1 MESDTDLRTQPGT
14 RTTPRHTPTRPDA
27 IVTGPAAAY
36 TGEITRSH
44 RRQAEPPE
52 RKHVRRAL
60 RDHVSTD
67 FRPDVEGLRAVA
79 VVAVILFHANLLGVS
94 GGFIGVDVFF
104 VLSGFLITRL
114 LVRELASTGTLSL
127 REFWARRMRRLLPAS
142 LLVVLAT
149 VVVGVTLL
157 SALAQRD
164 LAIDTVASGTYTAN
178 FVFANR
184 LGDYFGAQLGETLPS
199 PLLHMW
205 SLAVEEQFYVVWPV
219 LLVLLTRKPRQYRR
233 LLIGVIGGLFVA
245 GTVLSMWMTSTS
257 PASAYYLLPARMNE
271 LLAGAAVALSAVAI
285 GRIPATWRAW
295 IAWAGLAAITVALFT
310 YDGTI
315 AFPGLAALVPVLGT
329 VAVILGGGPDRLTWS
344 PAWWLEHPALQ
355 WIGKHSYALYL
366 WHWPVLVLA
375 AAKWGDLSVFGRLFA
390 VAVAVGLAALSF
402 RFVENPT
409 RHSAW
414 LTARPERSLA
424 IGTVFCLTLTAV
436 GWNVARANQG
446 ELAGGGAVDAPVL
459 EVVDAE
465 DPGPD
470 ATVADS
476 AAADRTT
483 TPAAADATKSTTST
497 TLAFPKAPSGALAKL
512 TAATQRVLAQ
522 SLAPAPVPS
531 NMKPSLR
538 SARARSQV
546 YTDGCVNVPA
556 NSALRLCKYGVKNSS
571 KVMLL
576 TGDSHA
582 AQWFEAINA
591 IAVKRGYALVVLV
604 KSGCPIPSVSL
615 PTPVLRAACPKF
627 HENVYDWITKN
638 KPAVVVA
645 SSSYEMPKNGEVAYD
660 LPAPKWAAGVEI
672 SLARL
677 REVSDNVVLIGDN
690 PSSVKDPVECLARN
704 LKNAS
709 KCNTARDDAVR
720 VDRRSAEV
728 ASSAAHGVLFVDTA
742 DWFCGPE
749 TCPAVVGNIL
759 MRRDRT
765 HMTAAAALFLRP
777 LLETAMSTALAS

>member
-1 MESDTDLRTQPGT
+1 MDYSTDLQPK
-14 RTTPRHTPTRPDA
+14 PRVRSSPRQP
-27 IVTGPAAAY
+27 VTAH

-44 RRQAEPPE
+44 RRPAESPG
-52 RKHVRRAL
+52 RRQVRRSL
-60 RDHVSTD
+60 RDHVSND

-94 GGFIGVDVFF
+94 GGYVGVDVFF

-127 REFWARRMRRLLPAS
+127 RDFWARRMRRLLPAS

-149 VVVGVTLL
+149 VIVGVTVL

-178 FVFANR
+178 FVFASR

-219 LLVLLTRKPRQYRR
+219 LLVLLTRRPRQYRR
-233 LLIGVIGGLFVA
+233 LLLGVVGGLFVV
-245 GTVLSMWMTSTS
+245 GTVVSIWMTNRS

-271 LLAGAAVALSAVAI
+271 LLAGAAVALSATAI
-285 GRIPATWRAW
+285 ARIPAATRAV
-295 IAWAGLAAITVALFT
+295 IAWVGLAAIAFTLFA
-310 YDGTI
+310 YDGTV
-315 AFPGLAALVPVLGT
+315 AFPGVAALLPVLAT
-329 VAVILGGGPDRLTWS
+329 VAVIIGGGPDRTTSS
-344 PAWWLEHPALQ
+344 PAWWLEHPVLQ

-390 VAVAVGLAALSF
+390 IAVAVGLSALSF
-402 RFVENPT
+402 RFVEDPA
-409 RHSAW
+409 RHSGW
-414 LTARPERSLA
+414 LAARPQRSLA
-424 IGTVFCLTLTAV
+424 IGTIFCLTLTAV
-436 GWNVARANQG
+436 GWNVANANRG

-459 EVVDAE
+459 EVVDDAVVD
-465 DPGPD
+465 DP
-470 ATVADS
+470 
-476 AAADRTT
+476 AADDVATQPVVAA
-483 TPAAADATKSTTST
+483 PAPSVAVAEAITST
-497 TLAFPKAPSGALAKL
+497 TIAYPTAPTGALARL
-512 TAATQRVLAQ
+512 TASTQKVLDRSIGA
-522 SLAPAPVPS
+522 APVPS
-531 NMKPSLR
+531 NLKPSLR

-546 YTDGCVNVPA
+546 YTDGCVIVPA
-556 NSALRLCKYGVKNSS
+556 TSTLRPCKYGVKGST
-571 KVMLL
+571 KLMLL

-582 AQWFEAINA
+582 AQWFEAMNA

-604 KSGCPIPSVSL
+604 KSGCPIPAVSL
-615 PTPVLRAACPKF
+615 PTPVLRASCPKF

-638 KPAVVVA
+638 KPAVVIA
-645 SSSYEMPKNGEVAYD
+645 SSSYEMPKNGEVAFD
-660 LPAPKWAAGVEI
+660 LPAPKWAAGVEA
-672 SLARL
+672 SLARF

-704 LKNAS
+704 LKDVS
-709 KCNTARDDAVR
+709 KCNTDRSDAVR
-720 VDRRSAEV
+720 LDRRSAEV
-728 ASSAAHGVLFVDTA
+728 ASSASHDVVFVDTA

-749 TCPAVVGNIL
+749 VCPAVVGNIL

-765 HMTAAAALFLRP
+765 HMTAAAALFLQP
-777 LLETAMSTALAS
+777 LLEAAMASALTAR